1 MTEAELL
8 QALLVKPSAEG
19 RTTEEWAEKLKVSLT
34 VTRKLLK
41 AGIAKRKVVVGRAM
55 RQGLDGRQMPI
66 PVYRV
71 VR

>member
-19 RTTEEWAEKLKVSLT
+19 RTTEEWAAKLKVSLT
-34 VTRKLLK
+34 VTRKILK